1 MFVKKTA
8 LEWFVEQYEEENRE
22 YEQQIDLLEN
32 ELDKLKWIEKDYS
45 KITQLDKIIKIDINY
60 LEDFE
65 PTQIKA
71 MLNLITNIQRQVIDD
86 SLTIRVVEGIA
97 HRDWAVRSLGILK
110 ITLQKLLKEVKK
122 KPKEE

>member
-1 MFVKKTA
+1 MKR
-8 LEWFVEQYEEENRE
+8 L
-22 YEQQIDLLEN
+22 
-32 ELDKLKWIEKDYS
+32 EKDYN
-45 KITQLDKIIKIDINY
+45 KITQLDKVIKIDINY